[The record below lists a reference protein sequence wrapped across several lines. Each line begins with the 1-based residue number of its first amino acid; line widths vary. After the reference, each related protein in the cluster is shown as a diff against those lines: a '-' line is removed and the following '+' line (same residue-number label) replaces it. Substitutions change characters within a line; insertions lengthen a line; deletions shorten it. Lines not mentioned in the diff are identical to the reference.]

1 MSTHELDDASRM
13 RRNEQLDELL
23 ASLDLHSPGER
34 GHAERVAVCAVATAE
49 KLGLD
54 DETLLLVR
62 YAATLHDIGKVRV
75 DATLLSKIGSL
86 TDDELRAMRLHAL
99 LAEASLTSIDWLEP
113 CLPMIRHHHER
124 WDGQGY
130 PSGLAGEEIPI
141 GARIINLAET
151 FDVLHMRDGD
161 PVLIE
166 DFALAEIEACSGSQ
180 FDPGVVRAFLEIQ
193 PVIQPI
199 AG

>member
-34 GHAERVAVCAVATAE
+34 GHAERVAVCAVAIAE

-99 LAEASLTSIDWLEP
+99 LAEAALASIDWLEP

-151 FDVLHMRDGD
+151 FDVLNMRDGD

-193 PVIQPI
+193 PVIQPV